1 MWLKARPAKWELAHR
16 AEATQVGRLEATK
29 AKWLGSLVGQRA
41 LWRGQICL
49 KRTFLLLFFAVA
61 SSHNGWTIFQPD
73 LLVFISP
80 ITWFGPT
87 TIGLS
92 ARTSSPGKTVREA
105 TWKRKTYTWFRT
117 WYLSNCLHSQTLDR
131 LYLTRKSVTRDI
143 LKHTCALFVNLK
155 HAQVT
160 PFCK

>member
-1 MWLKARPAKWELAHR
+1 MWFCATCKMGTCTQGRGSSGRSVEDNPGKVVGFAGWEEGIMTRSDL
-16 AEATQVGRLEATK
+16 LETY
-29 AKWLGSLVGQRA
+29 
-41 LWRGQICL
+41 
-49 KRTFLLLFFAVA
+49 FFVVFVVS

-73 LLVFISP
+73 LLVFIPP

-92 ARTSSPGKTVREA
+92 TRTSSPGKTVREA

-155 HAQVT
+155 HAQVISL
-160 PFCK
+160 CK